1 MKMFEWKVEELKLIN
16 GKKRYIGRK
25 QVYAIEDKVSRED
38 KIAFV
43 DSRTDGRLSYIIA
56 LCDKFESE
64 KETLKKDSWGNIKT
78 VSLKAWLNK
87 NDPRKIC
94 DTSYRYGNMY
104 IYKNVQ
110 RFITSDP
117 LTTIGTYDTYADLVD
132 EVFHRVLCDCDIE
145 ETKYF
150 KEHDEYEI
158 LKKSVCDYMDRY
170 NVSFGVHIITGSVF
184 AVGDFENHR
193 DFTMDELKELVSKYQ
208 QIDNLVE
215 KLTNE
220 THIAY

>member
-1 MKMFEWKVEELKLIN
+1 MFDWKVEELKLIN
-16 GKKRYIGRK
+16 GKKKYIGR
-25 QVYAIEDKVSRED
+25 QQIYAIEDEVSRDD
-38 KIAFV
+38 KISFV
-43 DSRTDGRLSYIIA
+43 DSRTDGKLSYVLA
-56 LCDKFESE
+56 LCEKFEAE
-64 KETLKKDSWGNIKT
+64 KETLKKDDWGNVKT

-87 NDPRKIC
+87 NDTRNIC
-94 DTSYRYGNMY
+94 DTSYHYGSMN
-104 IYKNVQ
+104 IYKSMK

-117 LTTIGTYDTYADLVD
+117 LTSGGTYDTYTDLVD

-158 LKKSVCDYMDRY
+158 LKNSVNDYMDRY
-170 NVSFGVHIITGSVF
+170 NVTFGVRIITGSVF
-184 AVGDFENHR
+184 AVGDFDKHR
-193 DFTMDELKELVSKYQ
+193 DFTIDELKELVSKYQ

-220 THIAY
+220 THIMY